1 MWDLLKKKNDA
12 CSQFRDELQASAGAA
27 SPARTWQELL
37 SALSAP
43 AQQHGA
49 VCAECRAAAEE
60 LLSVRALLQTL
71 PARAAGP
78 TAAFIPRVM
87 AAIAAREAELR
98 SSISSWTAIPALASR
113 LALASAALLLVL
125 STWIYERPVKAP
137 AKTSVDAAP
146 ESLFESS
153 PSPAN
158 PDDFLASQA
167 ERPQ

>member
-12 CSQFRDELQASAGAA
+12 CGQFRDELEASGAA
-27 SPARTWQELL
+27 SPARTWQELV
-37 SALSAP
+37 SALSGP

-49 VCAECRAAAEE
+49 ACAECRAAAEE
-60 LLSVRALLQTL
+60 LLSVRAVLQTL
-71 PARAAGP
+71 PARTVAP
-78 TAAFIPRVM
+78 NAAFVPRVM

-125 STWIYERPVKAP
+125 STWIYERPVRAP
-137 AKTSVDAAP
+137 AKTSVEAAP

-153 PSPAN
+153 PSAVN
-158 PDDFLASQA
+158 PDDFLAQA